1 MSIARA
7 MNGVD
12 GDDGG
17 GFIETALPRHP
28 TAVSSKPPYRNV
40 PPRKW

>member
-12 GDDGG
+12 GG
-17 GFIETALPRHP
+17 GFIETALPRKP
-28 TAVSSKPPYRNV
+28 RGGFIETALP
-40 PPRKW
+40 